1 MTVVVGGHVR
11 FKAGDLAALR
21 PAMEAVL
28 TTTRGED
35 GCEVYSYAED
45 VLDPGFIRIFEIWRD
60 MDALNAHSAAP
71 HIAVWKAACAKFGV
85 SERRVIAYE
94 VASQTDI

>member
-1 MTVVVGGHVR
+1 MTIVVGGHFRLKPEDVE
-11 FKAGDLAALR
+11 ALR

-28 TTTRGED
+28 TATRAED
-35 GCEVYSYAED
+35 GCIVYSYAED

-60 MDALNAHSAAP
+60 MAALDAHSAAP
-71 HIAVWKAACAKFGV
+71 HIAAWVEARAKFDV

>member
-1 MTVVVGGHVR
+1 VTVVVGGWFRLRPSDV
-11 FKAGDLAALR
+11 DALR

-28 TTTRGED
+28 TATRAED
-35 GCEVYSYAED
+35 GCELYSYSED

-60 MDALNAHSAAP
+60 MAALDAHSAAP
-71 HIAVWKAACAKFGV
+71 HIAAWKEARAKFDV

>member
-1 MTVVVGGHVR
+1 MTVVVGGHFRLKPEDV
-11 FKAGDLAALR
+11 AALR

-28 TTTRGED
+28 TATRAED
-35 GCEVYSYAED
+35 GCIVYSYAED

-60 MDALNAHSAAP
+60 MAALDVHNGAP
-71 HIAVWKAACAKFGV
+71 HIAAWKEARAKFDV

>member
-1 MTVVVGGHVR
+1 MTVVVGGHFRLKPEDVE
-11 FKAGDLAALR
+11 ALR

-28 TTTRGED
+28 SATRAED
-35 GCEVYSYAED
+35 GCIVYSYAED
-45 VLDPGFIRIFEIWRD
+45 VLDRGFIRIFEIWRD
-60 MDALNAHSAAP
+60 MAALEAHGAAP
-71 HIAVWKAACAKFGV
+71 HIAAWVEARAKFEV